1 MGSGKNIYIGW
12 ETCYLLTDSVPN
24 TLSISIFLFN
34 VVKNR
39 RDCSEINLCGG
50 FIVKR
55 IELVFF
61 IRHHFFKPMSANI
74 LCISV
79 MTLWNI

>member
-1 MGSGKNIYIGW
+1 MGRGKNIYIGW
-12 ETCYLLTDSVPN
+12 KTCYLLTDSVPLSVP
-24 TLSISIFLFN
+24 LSISIFLFN

-55 IELVFF
+55 IELVFLVF
-61 IRHHFFKPMSANI
+61 YAF
-74 LCISV
+74 L
-79 MTLWNI
+79 L